1 MDWGAKVP
9 KHVAIVCEFVHLCC
23 MMRRHLLSHFLT
35 FIAGMAA
42 FSVGILAQPQ
52 TTQQVLSVLSA
63 NEAYP
68 TGTYEVDYNMS
79 DAEGYRHG
87 PWIRVYDD
95 GALYYRGLFEHGM
108 PTGEWWFFRPDG
120 TALSRMDQHPDSSR
134 THAFMFD
141 AKGNIV
147 ATGGYLNPQLR
158 WKAGALEERPAPPVK
173 DGKWSFYN
181 GKGRLASVVHYQAG
195 IKHGLEETYRTNGRV
210 LTTGNHVEG
219 QKHGPWKRFTES
231 GNLEE
236 LLTFKNGVLHGPA
249 QAANRRG
256 MPVSKGAYY
265 EGDQD
270 GTWTFYLDDGTL
282 QEINRFVEG
291 ELTETIRVNGP
302 FTDWYNPDR
311 PAKEVHYK
319 DRVKDGPFREWHD
332 QGGYVIEEHIDAEM
346 GGTVRRQVMKGL
358 QISREGEYINGKLDG
373 AVYHYDTSGRLVRT
387 EHYDMGSL
395 VKTDLR

>member
-52 TTQQVLSVLSA
+52 TTQQILSVLSA

-141 AKGNIV
+141 AKGNVV
-147 ATGGYLNPQLR
+147 AKGGYINPQLR
-158 WKAGALEERPAPPVK
+158 LKAGALEERPTPPIK

-231 GNLEE
+231 SILEE
-236 LLTFKNGVLHGPA
+236 LLTYKNGVLHGPA

-256 MPVSKGAYY
+256 MPVSSGGYY
-265 EGDQD
+265 QGKQD
-270 GTWTFYLDDGTL
+270 GTWTFYLDNGTL
-282 QEINRFVEG
+282 QEINVFEEG

-302 FTDWYNPDR
+302 FTDWHNPDR

-346 GGTVRRQVMKGL
+346 GGTVRRQVMRGL

>member
-23 MMRRHLLSHFLT
+23 MMRRHLLSLFLT

-42 FSVGILAQPQ
+42 FSVGVLAQPQ
-52 TTQQVLSVLSA
+52 TTQQILSVLSA

-87 PWIRVYDD
+87 LWIRVYDD

-158 WKAGALEERPAPPVK
+158 LKAGALEERPAPPVK

>member
-23 MMRRHLLSHFLT
+23 MMRRHLLSLFLT

-42 FSVGILAQPQ
+42 FSVGVLAQPQ
-52 TTQQVLSVLSA
+52 TTQQILSVLSA

-87 PWIRVYDD
+87 LWIRVYDD
-95 GALYYRGLFEHGM
+95 GALYSRGLFEHGM

-158 WKAGALEERPAPPVK
+158 LKAGALEERPAPPVK

>member
-35 FIAGMAA
+35 FIAGMVA

-52 TTQQVLSVLSA
+52 TTQQIRSVRSA

-87 PWIRVYDD
+87 LWIRVYDD
-95 GALYYRGLFEHGM
+95 GSLYYRGLFEHGM

-134 THAFMFD
+134 MHAFMFD
-141 AKGNIV
+141 AKGNVV

-158 WKAGALEERPAPPVK
+158 LKAGVLEERPAPPVK
-173 DGKWSFYN
+173 DGKWSLYN

-210 LTTGNHVEG
+210 LATGNHVEG
-219 QKHGPWKRFTES
+219 QRHGPWKRFTES

-236 LLTFKNGVLHGPA
+236 LLTYKNGVLHGPA
-249 QAANRRG
+249 EAANRRG

-265 EGDQD
+265 EGNQD

-282 QEINRFVEG
+282 QEINRFEEG

-332 QGGYVIEEHIDAEM
+332 QGGYVIEEQIDPEM

-358 QISREGEYINGKLDG
+358 QISREGEYVNGKLDG

>member
-52 TTQQVLSVLSA
+52 TTQQILSVLSA

-87 PWIRVYDD
+87 LWIRVYDD
-95 GALYYRGLFEHGM
+95 GALYYRGLFEHGV

-141 AKGNIV
+141 AKGNVV

-158 WKAGALEERPAPPVK
+158 LKAGALEERPTPPVK

-181 GKGRLASVVHYQAG
+181 GKGRLTSVVHYQAG

-210 LTTGNHVEG
+210 LATGNHVEG

-231 GNLEE
+231 SILEE
-236 LLTFKNGVLHGPA
+236 LLTYKNGVLHGPA
-249 QAANRRG
+249 EAANRRG

-282 QEINRFVEG
+282 QEINRFEEG

-302 FTDWYNPDR
+302 FTDWHNPDR
-311 PAKEVHYK
+311 PAKEVNYK

-332 QGGYVIEEHIDAEM
+332 QGGYVIEEQIDSEM

-387 EHYDMGSL
+387 EYYDMGSL

>member
-42 FSVGILAQPQ
+42 FSVGVLAQPQ
-52 TTQQVLSVLSA
+52 TTQQILPVLSA

-87 PWIRVYDD
+87 LWIRVYDD

-158 WKAGALEERPAPPVK
+158 LKAGALEERPAPPVK
-173 DGKWSFYN
+173 VGKWSFYN